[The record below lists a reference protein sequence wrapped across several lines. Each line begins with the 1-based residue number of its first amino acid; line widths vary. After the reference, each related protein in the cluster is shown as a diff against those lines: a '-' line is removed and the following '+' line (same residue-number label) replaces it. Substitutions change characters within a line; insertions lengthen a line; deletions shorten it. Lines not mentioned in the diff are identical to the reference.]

1 MIALLIMIPAL
12 LFMAGLLAGVVLL
25 CERDDFDGTHA
36 TIIKSQRGGSQ
47 EAAS

>member
-36 TIIKSQRGGSQ
+36 TFIKSQRPDTQ
-47 EAAS
+47 ESPS